1 MTITGITMG
10 AAVLAAPSAMADI
23 HIYAVDKAN
32 IGHNGPTYVGESGPG
47 NLNFSSVTG
56 SPKASPKVGNES
68 VKVDDINTNLKG
80 GKGNTVLNE
89 VEGSEQDEGEAEGAG
104 AEQAGAEQAS
114 ASTLEA
120 QEAAPQQEAAQAE
133 AAQQEA
139 APQEAAQQE
148 AAQQEAAPQEE
159 AAQQEAAQQEA
170 APQEEAA
177 QQEAA
182 QQEAAPQEEAA
193 QQEAAQQE
201 AAPQEEAA
209 QQEAAQ
215 QEAAPQEEA
224 AQQEAAQQE
233 AAPQEEAA
241 QQEAAQQEAA
251 PQEEAA
257 QQEAAQQEAAPQEAA
272 EEQGAERTANGH
284 GGKNDHGKVKFGQ
297 WIKKSNVG
305 HNGPT
310 LVGESGPGNLNFSSV
325 TGSPFASPKVGN
337 ESVKVDDINTNLKG
351 GKGNTVINE
360 VEGSEQDEIAGAA
373 AAQQG
378 AK

>member
-1 MTITGITMG
+1 MKRIARAVTITGITMG

-80 GKGNTVLNE
+80 GKGNTVINE
-89 VEGSEQDEGEAEGAG
+89 VEGAEQDEGEG
-104 AEQAGAEQAS
+104 AEQAAAEQAEGAEQAS

-139 APQEAAQQE
+139 APQEEAAQAEAAQQE
-148 AAQQEAAPQEE
+148 AAPQEAAAQQEAAPQEEAAQAEAAQQEAAPQEEAAQQEAAPQEAAAQQEAAPQEE

-170 APQEEAA
+170 APQEEA
-177 QQEAA
+177 
-182 QQEAAPQEEAA
+182 
-193 QQEAAQQE
+193 
-201 AAPQEEAA
+201 
-209 QQEAAQ
+209 
-215 QEAAPQEEA
+215 
-224 AQQEAAQQE
+224 
-233 AAPQEEAA
+233 
-241 QQEAAQQEAA
+241 
-251 PQEEAA
+251 
-257 QQEAAQQEAAPQEAA
+257 

-284 GGKNDHGKVKFGQ
+284 GGKKGHGKVKFGQ

-325 TGSPFASPKVGN
+325 TGSPYASPKVGN